1 MLKQH
6 QEKDHSRHSIRRYV
20 NGLYDLMV
28 DWSVVDRRK
37 YLKFCET
44 AKLKSNGKYCL
55 AFHPSQTIRD
65 FQQLGG
71 VNLKDLKEHTNAIG
85 GAWGNDTWAF
95 MVKDDADDFEDGKE
109 NLEDTKSKRA
119 LLIPTSVLTS
129 SQIIKLCDAL
139 GQNDDYRRFGADE
152 ETPSGVEEVRNST
165 GIPGSQPL
173 ELHESVIPTEDEIAF
188 ETLAPPRDSFL
199 SESHEKD
206 SFVVEDGNVQVVDD
220 TRNSNNEAAAARK
233 ISEIKKQ
240 NKTYLIC
247 NCGFSSTSKSAVSRH
262 KCRMGPD
269 ESVSFSCTVCDK
281 TCKNPGSLKRHM
293 NSKHKDSTVTTTLEA
308 SDVVES
314 NTDSQIVGTLSASEA
329 LDSRTEFRCNLCGKK
344 LKNEKNLGKHV
355 EKVHGGVGSVE
366 LPPAVPDVLTVPIE
380 PPAVGP
386 ETVLDEELPNLGCEE
401 CGKPFKSERN
411 LRTHVEKMHSARNV
425 VRRRSLSLLR
435 HKGRRK

>member
-139 GQNDDYRRFGADE
+139 GQNDDYQRFGADV
-152 ETPSGVEEVRNST
+152 ETPSGVEEVRYSW
-165 GIPGSQPL
+165 
-173 ELHESVIPTEDEIAF
+173 
-188 ETLAPPRDSFL
+188 
-199 SESHEKD
+199 K
-206 SFVVEDGNVQVVDD
+206 
-220 TRNSNNEAAAARK
+220 
-233 ISEIKKQ
+233 
-240 NKTYLIC
+240 
-247 NCGFSSTSKSAVSRH
+247 SSS
-262 KCRMGPD
+262 
-269 ESVSFSCTVCDK
+269 
-281 TCKNPGSLKRHM
+281 
-293 NSKHKDSTVTTTLEA
+293 
-308 SDVVES
+308 
-314 NTDSQIVGTLSASEA
+314 SAS
-329 LDSRTEFRCNLCGKK
+329 CVC
-344 LKNEKNLGKHV
+344 
-355 EKVHGGVGSVE
+355 
-366 LPPAVPDVLTVPIE
+366 
-380 PPAVGP
+380 
-386 ETVLDEELPNLGCEE
+386 
-401 CGKPFKSERN
+401 
-411 LRTHVEKMHSARNV
+411 HSD
-425 VRRRSLSLLR
+425 
-435 HKGRRK
+435 